1 MEVLLLLRWQ
11 AVIGP
16 LGRTLLTRVHPSEV
30 ASCHWSAN
38 VVIRAESAVA
48 ELASGHWSAGSQKVA
63 RLDEFLDA
71 EVASDHWS
79 TTRYL
84 ADVANH

>member
-1 MEVLLLLRWQ
+1 MAGCHWS
-11 AVIGP
+11 AGP
-16 LGRTLLTRVHPSEV
+16 YLVDTCSSSEV